1 MARAST
7 THAPPPKPCKK
18 RAATKIA
25 ILGESAA
32 IAEAKSAT
40 LAPATSSRRLPMTS
54 EIGPTISCP
63 SAMPTKNPDRVSC
76 TTESGA
82 PNSAPTA
89 GRVGRYIS
97 VAKGAVADNSAN
109 ASVVLSYT
117 VYDCAIPG
125 CTGKAYTAKTT
136 TGDAPPATPGGSIM
150 NSCYPPDTNGEFT
163 SSDITGLQYLY

>member
-32 IAEAKSAT
+32 IAEATSAT
-40 LAPATSSRRLPMTS
+40 IAPTMSSRRLPMTS

-109 ASVVLSYT
+109 AKSKET
-117 VYDCAIPG
+117 AIYASRLTNITSPIIQ
-125 CTGKAYTAKTT
+125 AASAQTAKTSPDPVT
-136 TGDAPPATPGGSIM
+136 ESHGAPATSPSMIHVL
-150 NSCYPPDTNGEFT
+150 SAENGM
-163 SSDITGLQYLY
+163 